1 MKFVILVLC
10 LSLVSGYGIKRN
22 VQEHD
27 SKESHEHPTM
37 TWELLEKF
45 VGNTLY
51 ITTTQVLSLPVGAEV
66 RCDDIEGFEC
76 SWPGY
81 RYFAHDHIDYYF
93 DLSNPFYSFVDSF
106 YISLGDREQRIYLRV
121 VGATPKEKRLNIGC
135 HTSVSVNL
143 PIGTQIYHDKDM
155 QYLVEGRHLECAHRV
170 YFVKYCPYHAH
181 GYCFNDKLKIYDLKR
196 VKSRKDFEKI
206 NQYQKSEL

>member
-1 MKFVILVLC
+1 MKVVILCLC
-10 LSLVSGYGIKRN
+10 LSLVSGYGSPISALVHYPDSN
-22 VQEHD
+22 HD
-27 SKESHEHPTM
+27 HPIL
-37 TWELLEKF
+37 TWEILGKF
-45 VGNTLY
+45 VGSTFY
-51 ITTTQVLSLPVGAEV
+51 ITQSQTLSLPIGAQIG
-66 RCDDIEGFEC
+66 CDEIEGFEC

-81 RYFAHDHIDYYF
+81 RYSAHDHIDYHF

-135 HTSVSVNL
+135 HTSFSVNL
-143 PIGTQIYHDKDM
+143 PFGTQIYHDKDM
-155 QYLVEGRHLECAHRV
+155 QHLVEGRHLECAHRV